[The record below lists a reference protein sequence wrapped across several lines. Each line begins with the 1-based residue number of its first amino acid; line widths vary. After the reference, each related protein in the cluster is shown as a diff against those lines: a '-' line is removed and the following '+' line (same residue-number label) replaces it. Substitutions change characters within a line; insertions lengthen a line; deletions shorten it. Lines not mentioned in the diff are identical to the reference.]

1 MKSLP
6 LANLAALAF
15 IFLPLGLNVLLKLSL
30 IINSAPTSIGPA
42 AAKFFQ
48 EGINA

>member
-6 LANLAALAF
+6 LVNLVALTF

-30 IINSAPTSIGPA
+30 VINSAPTSIGPA
-42 AAKFFQ
+42 AVKFP
-48 EGINA
+48 GKD